1 MNRKSLKRE
10 FGTFVTDR
18 INTDSY
24 LREDSLFERFN
35 NPNKAHYYF
44 SNCVYCLCLNHMEIL
59 PKYNSP
65 SSDVVSSNAPP
76 LHRDGSRPIGGFLLG
91 NNNG

>member
-1 MNRKSLKRE
+1 MSQ
-10 FGTFVTDR
+10 
-18 INTDSY
+18 TDSLINKRLKPNPIKARISHRNSVY
-24 LREDSLFERFN
+24 LW
-35 NPNKAHYYF
+35 Y
-44 SNCVYCLCLNHMEIL
+44 LNTMIIQS
-59 PKYNSP
+59 KYNSP